1 MKKHSTITIGLLLLA
16 GITTLGG
23 CGLADRAEEL
33 ARDNKAAETLSETF
47 FQRCLNVSLPERMKT
62 WAAAQTSA
70 DKNHPGTQ
78 VPIFDCPPQD
88 GKPDFTVQDVI
99 DAGYYKPP
107 GN

>member
-1 MKKHSTITIGLLLLA
+1 MKYITIALLA
-16 GITTLGG
+16 LGGLSLGG
-23 CGLADRAEEL
+23 CGLANLAEEK
-33 ARDNKAAETLSETF
+33 ARDNKAAETLAESF
-47 FQRCLNVSLPERMKT
+47 FQRCTNVSLPERMKT
-62 WAAAQTSA
+62 WAAGQRYN
-70 DKNHPGTQ
+70 DQYRPGVQ